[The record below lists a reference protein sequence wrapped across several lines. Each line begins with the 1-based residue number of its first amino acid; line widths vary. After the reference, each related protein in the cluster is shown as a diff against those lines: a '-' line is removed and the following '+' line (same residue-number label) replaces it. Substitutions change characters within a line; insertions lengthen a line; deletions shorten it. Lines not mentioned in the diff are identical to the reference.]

1 MKSGRVALLL
11 LAVWGAVISG
21 CNTMHGLGRDI
32 ESVGDAIQR
41 KSSR

>member
-1 MKSGRVALLL
+1 MKSGRVVLLL
-11 LAVWGAVISG
+11 LAVWGALLSG
-21 CNTMHGLGRDI
+21 CNTMQGLGRDI

>member
-1 MKSGRVALLL
+1 MRPRIAGLVL
-11 LAVWGAVISG
+11 LAVWVAVLNG
-21 CNTMHGLGRDI
+21 CNTMHGLGKDI